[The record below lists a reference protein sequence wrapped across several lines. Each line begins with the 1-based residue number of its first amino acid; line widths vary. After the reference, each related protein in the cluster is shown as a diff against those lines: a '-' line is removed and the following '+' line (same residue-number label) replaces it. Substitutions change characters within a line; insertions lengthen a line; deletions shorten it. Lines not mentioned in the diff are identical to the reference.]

1 MHDTTQLSG
10 NKAGA
15 LYGLA
20 AFGVYATHDLFI
32 KQLGGTY
39 SPFQILFFGAL
50 FSFPLITFFMIHD
63 ARPGT
68 LRPVHPWWVA
78 LRSVSGAATAICA
91 FYAFATLPLSQV
103 YALVFA
109 TPLLI
114 TVLAIPMLGESVG
127 LRRMLAVLVGLGGV
141 VVVVQP
147 EQASLE
153 LGHAAG
159 LAAAVSGALNSVIS
173 RKIGNDERVVVMVL
187 YPMITNLI
195 IAALFLPFVY
205 VEVALIDLGFMA
217 IVSILGLVGMG
228 FLVVGYVKSDAVMVA
243 PTQYSQ
249 IIWAVLFGALFFDEY
264 PGAETYIGATII
276 ILSGLYILRRE
287 ASGKVRTKSP
297 VLQSRTRIGL
307 SSPLRVGLIL
317 RRRARK
323 SERG

>member
-1 MHDTTQLSG
+1 MQNISPLSG
-10 NKAGA
+10 NKAGVF
-15 LYGLA
+15 YGLA
-20 AFGVYATHDLFI
+20 AFGIYATHDLFI

-39 SPFQILFFGAL
+39 SPFQILFFSAL
-50 FSFPLITFFMIHD
+50 LSFPFITFFMIHD

-68 LRPVHPWWVA
+68 LRPTHPWWLA
-78 LRSVSGAATAICA
+78 LRSLSGAFTAICA

-114 TVLAIPMLGESVG
+114 TVLAIPMLGETVG
-127 LRRMLAVLVGLGGV
+127 PRRLLAVLVGLGGV

-147 EQASLE
+147 NPASLE
-153 LGHAAG
+153 WGHAAG

-173 RKIGNDERVVVMVL
+173 RKIGNEERVVVMVL

-195 IAALFLPFVY
+195 VAALFLPFVY
-205 VEVALIDLGFMA
+205 IEVALVDLGFMA
-217 IVSILGLVGMG
+217 IVSILGLIGMG
-228 FLVVGYVKSDAVMVA
+228 FLVTGYVKSNAVLVA

-264 PGAETYIGATII
+264 PGTETYIGATII
-276 ILSGLYILRRE
+276 ILSGIYILRRE

-297 VLQSRTRIGL
+297 VLESRTRIGL

-323 SERG
+323 SEKG